1 MMENIESIKDSMEFD
16 GRVLDSTMPVIAIFC
31 AQWCEDSEALA
42 PQLSCMADQY
52 RDRIAFYKIDI
63 DEATDLEEQYGIQVT
78 PTVVLFEDGQVR
90 QTWINDQDAK
100 NYIQVLEKLVGA
112 HA

>member
-1 MMENIESIKDSMEFD
+1 MENIEQIKDSAEFD
-16 GRVLDSTMPVIAIFC
+16 GRVLDSTMPVIAIFY

-42 PQLSCMADQY
+42 PELSRMANQY
-52 RDRIAFYKIDI
+52 RDRITFYKIDI
-63 DEATDLEEQYGIQVT
+63 DEATDLEEQYGIAVT

-90 QTWINDQDAK
+90 QTWMNDKDPK
-100 NYIQVLEKLVGA
+100 NYLQTLDKIVGA